1 MVTLSRLFIHPVKS
15 MRGIGLTHAFADISG
30 LAFDRLFMVTET
42 DGTFITARQFPQM
55 VKFIPAPLHDGL
67 HLTAPDGSSA
77 VVRFSDFATQAE
89 PTEVWGNHFT
99 ALIAPAAVN
108 QWLSGFFKRD
118 VQLRWLGP
126 QLTRRV
132 KRHDAVPLSFADGYP
147 YLLANEASL
156 RDLQQRC
163 PASVSIEQFR
173 PNLVV
178 TGAAAWDEDSWKVI
192 RIGEVVFDVAKPC
205 SRCIFTTVS
214 PERGQKHP
222 AGEPLETLKRFRTA
236 LDNGDVDFGQN
247 LIARNSGVIRWE
259 MKWKSLPA
267 ARRKPTGQVK
277 ATIPRLP
284 RRSSRLRLPS
294 NGRVNSLPAITSRCC
309 WSNWNNRAFAYPI
322 RVGRGSA
329 AAAASGWKREK

>member
-1 MVTLSRLFIHPVKS
+1 
-15 MRGIGLTHAFADISG
+15 
-30 LAFDRLFMVTET
+30 
-42 DGTFITARQFPQM
+42 
-55 VKFIPAPLHDGL
+55 
-67 HLTAPDGSSA
+67 
-77 VVRFSDFATQAE
+77 
-89 PTEVWGNHFT
+89 
-99 ALIAPAAVN
+99 
-108 QWLSGFFKRD
+108 
-118 VQLRWLGP
+118 
-126 QLTRRV
+126 V

-222 AGEPLETLKRFRTA
+222 TGEPLETLKRFRTA

-247 LIARNSGVIRWE
+247 LIARNSGVIRVG
-259 MKWKSLPA
+259 MKWKSSPA
-267 ARRKPTGQVK
+267 ARRKPTAPAK
-277 ATIPRLP
+277 ATIPG
-284 RRSSRLRLPS
+284 SR
-294 NGRVNSLPAITSRCC
+294 
-309 WSNWNNRAFAYPI
+309 
-322 RVGRGSA
+322 A
-329 AAAASGWKREK
+329 AAGYGCHRMAGSTVYRQ

>member
-1 MVTLSRLFIHPVKS
+1 M
-15 MRGIGLTHAFADISG
+15 
-30 LAFDRLFMVTET
+30 
-42 DGTFITARQFPQM
+42 
-55 VKFIPAPLHDGL
+55 
-67 HLTAPDGSSA
+67 
-77 VVRFSDFATQAE
+77 VRFSDFATQAE

-222 AGEPLETLKRFRTA
+222 AGESLETLKRFRTA

-247 LIARNSGVIRWE
+247 LIARNSGVIR
-259 MKWKSLPA
+259 
-267 ARRKPTGQVK
+267 VK